1 MKLYY
6 AIGVAIS
13 PLMAVPFWVYNRLF
27 GIVRPRVLLVN
38 PMGEVLLVRNWTGH
52 QGWELPGG
60 GKGRSETIENA
71 ARREVEEELGLA
83 LQKQP
88 LINIGVVTTNGYT
101 APVFKGV
108 LEERAVIARSKWE
121 LSGAAWYSLTD
132 LPSYLGPAARWAF
145 ENDVQKTNDLV

>member
-1 MKLYY
+1 MKFYY
-6 AIGVAIS
+6 AIGAAIS
-13 PLMAVPFWVYNRLF
+13 PLMIILFWVYNRLF

-60 GKGRSETIENA
+60 GKERSEMIEAA

-83 LQKQP
+83 MQKQP
-88 LINIGVVTTNGYT
+88 LINIGIMTTNGHV
-101 APVFKGV
+101 APIFKGI
-108 LEERAVIARSKWE
+108 LEERAVITRNKWE
-121 LSGAAWYSLTD
+121 LSGAAWYAPTD
-132 LPSYLGPAARWAF
+132 IPSHLGSAARWAF